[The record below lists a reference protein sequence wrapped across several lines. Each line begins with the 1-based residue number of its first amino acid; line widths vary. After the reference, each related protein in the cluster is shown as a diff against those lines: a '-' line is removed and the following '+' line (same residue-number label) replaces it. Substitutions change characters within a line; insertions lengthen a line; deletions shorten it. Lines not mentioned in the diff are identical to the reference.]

1 MKKYLIYGIA
11 LVVFTNIF
19 ILGGVF
25 YNRSGEPTAQLVL
38 SEREARLPYLSGFEK
53 ENSGVGLSISWRALA
68 NKKDELAYYNN
79 RSINLTKQQLIALG
93 FTELEVSEDGWA
105 QERTLFFALEYN
117 GEQYQKSLANAQ
129 SYYEKALARF
139 ELDTNDEQLKYAKER
154 ASEAY
159 QQELHRNSRLFFLE
173 AAQDY
178 KTLATKYAAQ
188 SNIVIVKGNAKPY
201 FNDYSKDH
209 SLHLRALLVNRIN
222 VPAHFVET
230 LASLKTSRG
239 QTKPDYSVTVNW
251 GKRLEPWIVD
261 IQMN

>member
-1 MKKYLIYGIA
+1 MKKYLICGIA
-11 LVVFTNIF
+11 LIAFTNIF

-38 SEREARLPYLSGFEK
+38 SEREARLTSVRGFKK
-53 ENSGVGLSISWRALA
+53 ENSGVGLSISWRVLG
-68 NKKDELAYYNN
+68 NDKGEISYFN
-79 RSINLTKQQLIALG
+79 RRINLTKQQLRALG
-93 FTELEVSEDGWA
+93 FAEREASEDGWE

-117 GEQYQKSLANAQ
+117 GELYQKSLANAQ

-139 ELDTNDEQLKYAKER
+139 ELDTNDEQLKHAKRR
-154 ASEAY
+154 AYDVY
-159 QQELHRNSRLFFLE
+159 QRELHRGSRLFFLE

-188 SNIVIVKGNAKPY
+188 SNIVIVKGNAEPVFGY
-201 FNDYSKDH
+201 YNNGL
-209 SLHLRALLVNRIN
+209 SLHLSSLLVNRIH

-230 LASLKTSRG
+230 LTSLKTFRRQIEPS
-239 QTKPDYSVTVNW
+239 YSVTVNW
-251 GKRLEPWIVD
+251 GKRLEPWIED